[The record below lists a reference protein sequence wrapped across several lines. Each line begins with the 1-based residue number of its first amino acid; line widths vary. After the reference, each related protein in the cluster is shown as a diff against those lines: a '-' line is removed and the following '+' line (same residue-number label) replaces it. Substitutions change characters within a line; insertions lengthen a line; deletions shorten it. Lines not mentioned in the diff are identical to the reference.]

1 MQAPAD
7 LGPIY
12 TVPFLPHA
20 TSARQAY
27 DMSYDCRSVL
37 KRVLKCMRQT
47 SYRVSRPFESFYN
60 VLYTLPLFVRRHRL
74 LERGIHIFPCLF
86 VGAVSEVYTL
96 SLFGTAFS
104 NQEYTLPLFV
114 CRHRLLERGIHTF
127 PCLFVGAGSEV
138 YTLSLFGTG
147 F

>member
-12 TVPFLPHA
+12 TVRFLSHA

-27 DMSYDCRSVL
+27 DMSYDCRSIL
-37 KRVLKCMRQT
+37 KHVLKCMQQI

-60 VLYTLPLFVRRHRL
+60 VLYTLPLFVR
-74 LERGIHIFPCLF
+74 G
-86 VGAVSEVYTL
+86 
-96 SLFGTAFS
+96 
-104 NQEYTLPLFV
+104 
-114 CRHRLLERGIHTF
+114 HRLLERGIHTF

-138 YTLSLFGTG
+138 YTLSLFGTA